1 MVIFLLEEP
10 SMKTF
15 LEVLLAKVFPSSH
28 YKLIPH
34 EGKSDL
40 ERSIPRKIRGMQAVA
55 TAFVIVRNQHS
66 VTDCRSLKSQLLE
79 LAQGGAA
86 EVIVRIV
93 CRELESWLLG
103 ELSAIEH
110 SLEVPGLTKQATR
123 RKFRNPDQLV
133 NAQEELAKLCP
144 RYSKTHG
151 ARAVAA
157 QFDPAKCC
165 SRSFQVFFE
174 SALRLLRTA

>member
-1 MVIFLLEEP
+1 
-10 SMKTF
+10 MKTF
-15 LEVLLAKVFPSSH
+15 LEVLLAKNFPDGQ

-40 ERSIPRKIRGMQAVA
+40 ERSIPRKIRGMQSVA
-55 TAFVIVRNQHS
+55 TAFIIVRDQHS
-66 VTDCRSLKSQLLE
+66 VTDCKLLKSQISD
-79 LAQGGAA
+79 LAQGGPV

-110 SLEVPGLTKQATR
+110 SLEITGLTKQATR

-133 NAQEELAKLCP
+133 NAKEELEKLCP
-144 RYSKTHG
+144 GYSKTHG

-157 QFDPAKCC
+157 QFDPSKCC

-174 SALRLLRTA
+174 SAQRLLSTA

>member
-15 LEVLLAKVFPSSH
+15 LEVLLAKVFPSGQ

-55 TAFVIVRNQHS
+55 TAFVIVRDQHS
-66 VTDCRSLKSQLLE
+66 VSDCKSLKSQLLE
-79 LAQGGAA
+79 LAQGSAA

-103 ELSAIEH
+103 ELSAIEQ
-110 SLEVPGLTKQATR
+110 SLEVTGLTRQANR

-133 NAQEELAKLCP
+133 NAQEELARLCP
-144 RYSKTHG
+144 GYSKTHG
-151 ARAVAA
+151 AKAVAA
-157 QFDPAKCC
+157 QFDPSKCC
-165 SRSFQVFFE
+165 SRSFQVFFA
-174 SALRLLRTA
+174 SAHRLLSSA